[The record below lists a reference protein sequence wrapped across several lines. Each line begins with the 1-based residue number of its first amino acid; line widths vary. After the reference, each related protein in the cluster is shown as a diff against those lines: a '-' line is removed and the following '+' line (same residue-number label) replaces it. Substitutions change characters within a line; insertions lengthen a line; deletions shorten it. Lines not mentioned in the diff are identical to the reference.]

1 MLGKCRLVG
10 GLMSEKK
17 LTPKQERFCYEYAAS
32 GNAYQAALTA
42 GYPARSARSIA
53 SENLTKPNIVE
64 KIKEITQSRT
74 TELIMKVERRKEKL
88 SQLADKS
95 EDENVVIR
103 AIDTL
108 NKMDGLYIQK
118 HEVQVTKS
126 LADVLKEIDADA
138 DG

>member
-1 MLGKCRLVG
+1 MG
-10 GLMSEKK
+10 EKK

-32 GNAYQAALTA
+32 GNAYQSALAA

>member
-1 MLGKCRLVG
+1 
-10 GLMSEKK
+10 MSEKK